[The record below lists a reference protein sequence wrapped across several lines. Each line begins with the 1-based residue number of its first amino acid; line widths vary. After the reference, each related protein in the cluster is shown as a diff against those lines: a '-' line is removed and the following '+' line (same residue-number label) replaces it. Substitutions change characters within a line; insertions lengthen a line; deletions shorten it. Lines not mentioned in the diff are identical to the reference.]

1 MSLRETK
8 SFRVKDE
15 NAEIVFPAVE
25 ALKRG
30 EVIVFP
36 TETFY
41 GLGADALNENAVE
54 RVVSLKGRNPD
65 SPIAV
70 IIADREMLTEIVTE
84 IPSMAERLINRFW
97 PGPLTLVLP
106 APKGLP
112 LSLLNRDGKI
122 GVRVSSHPLATRL
135 AGELGRPLTATSAN
149 LSGKE
154 PARTIQQARSYFSG
168 KIEIFLD
175 GGRLAGTSGS
185 TVVEI
190 CHNELKIIREG
201 EISSRELARAIGGQ
215 HR

>member
-15 NAEIVFPAVE
+15 NTEIVFPAVE

-135 AGELGRPLTATSAN
+135 ARELGRPLTATSAN

-190 CHNELKIIREG
+190 CHNELKIVREG
-201 EISSRELARAIGGQ
+201 EISSKDLQRAAAG
-215 HR
+215 

>member
-8 SFRVKDE
+8 SSRVKDK

-65 SPIAV
+65 NPIAV
-70 IIADREMLTEIVTE
+70 IIEDQEMLAEIVTE
-84 IPSMAERLINRFW
+84 IPSLAERLIGRFW
-97 PGPLTLVLP
+97 PGPLSLVLP
-106 APKGLP
+106 ARKGLP

-122 GVRVSSHPLATRL
+122 SVRVSSHPLATRL
-135 AGELGRPLTATSAN
+135 VRELGRPLTATSAN
-149 LSGKE
+149 PSGME
-154 PARTIQQARSYFSG
+154 PARTIQEARSYFSG

-175 GGRLAGTSGS
+175 GGILTGKRGS
-185 TVVEI
+185 TVAEVVE
-190 CHNELKIIREG
+190 NQLKIIREG
-201 EISSRELARAIGGQ
+201 EISSKDLQRAAAG
-215 HR
+215 